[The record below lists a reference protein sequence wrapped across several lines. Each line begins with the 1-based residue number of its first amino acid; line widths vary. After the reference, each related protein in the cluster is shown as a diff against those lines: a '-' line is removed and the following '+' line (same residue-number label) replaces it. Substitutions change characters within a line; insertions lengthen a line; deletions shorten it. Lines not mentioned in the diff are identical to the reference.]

1 MVCDVLKKIAIEAFQ
16 SCVESLV
23 KSQKNEENDDNIFSQ
38 CYDYLYNF
46 HQKYHKE
53 LKFDDIRK
61 LSKDPKNNIDK
72 ITVSMLSLYKDSYVK
87 YIQNESSVKEND
99 NINNLD
105 LEEEVL
111 NSEDEKIKEI
121 TKSTENI
128 SLNDDKEI
136 ESYDEECEKEPEK
149 KTRKRLY
156 NEVQNSIMD
165 SLINFDKKQSI
176 FKAKLKKE

>member
-1 MVCDVLKKIAIEAFQ
+1 
-16 SCVESLV
+16 
-23 KSQKNEENDDNIFSQ
+23 
-38 CYDYLYNF
+38 
-46 HQKYHKE
+46 
-53 LKFDDIRK
+53 
-61 LSKDPKNNIDK
+61 
-72 ITVSMLSLYKDSYVK
+72 MLSLYKDSYVR

-99 NINNLD
+99 SINNQD
-105 LEEEVL
+105 LEVEVL

-136 ESYDEECEKEPEK
+136 ESYDEEYEKEPEK